1 MDEIRV
7 RKSHHEKVV
16 RRCATE
22 KFNPPESINYG
33 DSLLLI
39 LYHHHR
45 TTTATPPSAFPYG
58 MAGWSVLC
66 SFHSAGSPLGPSQL
80 LRLPPRFHRPSFLS
94 KHAQRLREDGTAQE
108 ERRQADKYIRTRV
121 VTSTS
126 MFIDVKQKLF
136 LGTVASSPHPS
147 I

>member
-1 MDEIRV
+1 MRFGLGILITKKLFEDVPLRSLIR
-7 RKSHHEKVV
+7 RNQSITGI
-16 RRCATE
+16 RCCSFFIIIIGRSA
-22 KFNPPESINYG
+22 
-33 DSLLLI
+33 
-39 LYHHHR
+39 
-45 TTTATPPSAFPYG
+45 ATPPPAFPYG

-80 LRLPPRFHRPSFLS
+80 LRLPLRFHRPSFLS

-136 LGTVASSPHPS
+136 LGTVASSLHPS